1 MIKFVVPVGVNM
13 SFINQNSFTIIAVA
27 SVGLLA
33 FFLFRKGFE
42 MRNLFLVGALTL
54 GLMLSFL
61 LLQPGSS
68 TTQDSGDVL
77 AQIGSGQPVLLE
89 FQSNY

>member
-1 MIKFVVPVGVNM
+1 MIKFVEPVGVNM